1 MNDLNLKA
9 TSTVL
14 EAAERTEAILRQQ
27 LEAAQ
32 QAPRPAARPQRRR
45 SRLGAWLDGVRWRI
59 TEWTTSAGDLD
70 P

>member
-27 LEAAQ
+27 LEAPAPARPP
-32 QAPRPAARPQRRR
+32 APRPRP
-45 SRLGAWLDGVRWRI
+45 SRLRAWLQEVRWRV